1 MALKLFRSTGYSSIL
16 MAGEA
21 RLAMHPGWM
30 ILAVSVWTGFVSNVA
45 LWRAMAGTQGSQG
58 LGHALLLGLC
68 VAGASGAALSL
79 LGWRKT
85 IKPAAI
91 ALLFLAALTASSIW
105 SQALPLDGS
114 LFDRRPAS
122 LVVPPWASLLRWQV
136 SAALA
141 GLALVPAIWVWQKQ
155 VRRLSGPDQLKVNIS
170 GMFIG
175 ASVTAGSAWLLSR
188 GL

>member
-30 ILAVSVWTGFVSNVA
+30 ILAVSLWTGFVSNVA
-45 LWRAMAGTQGSQG
+45 LWRAIAGSEGSQG
-58 LGHALLLGLC
+58 MVHALVLGTC
-68 VAGASGAALSL
+68 IAGASAAALSL

-85 IKPAAI
+85 IKLAAI
-91 ALLFLAALTASSIW
+91 ALLFLVALTASSIW
-105 SQALPLDGS
+105 SQALPLDAS
-114 LFDRRPAS
+114 LFDRPPAS
-122 LVVPPWASLLRWQV
+122 VIVPTWPSLLRWQV

-141 GLALVPAIWVWQKQ
+141 VLALVPGIWVWQKQ
-155 VRRLSGPDQLKVNIS
+155 VRRLSGPHQLKVNVN
-170 GMFIG
+170 GMLLG
-175 ASVTAGSAWLLSR
+175 ALVAASSAWLLSR